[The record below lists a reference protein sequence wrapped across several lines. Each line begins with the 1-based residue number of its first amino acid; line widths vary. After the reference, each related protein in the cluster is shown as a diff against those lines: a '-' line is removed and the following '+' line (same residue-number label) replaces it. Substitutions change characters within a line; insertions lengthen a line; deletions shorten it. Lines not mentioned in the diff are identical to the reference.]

1 VVWRWY
7 DSRMRRFHRC
17 IAIVAAVFATIFIA
31 PPSRAGETLTLEQA
45 IGRALEVA
53 PTLANATA
61 SSDLSRAQVDEARAP
76 LLPDIGAAGD
86 YSQSPGYNEVV
97 TNGGQTLAQLVLG
110 YTAYDGGRRSDRV
123 RAARYASEAAMLGVA
138 AVRAQIV
145 FDATVA
151 YYDLVRAR
159 GQQSHLS
166 TNLGRLGGYVAI
178 VEALERSGRAIPN
191 DVLRIRSARDS
202 ARLAL
207 ATARQAV
214 EHASIVLASLI
225 GADDADH
232 LQVETINDLPAMPS
246 AELER
251 SPAYMA
257 AARQVSAAAMLVAA
271 ARDERYPTVK
281 IALTAGWLG
290 VNPPKTFG
298 HDLGASYDT
307 AVAVP
312 IFQGG
317 LVRSHIDEAL
327 ATQHAAEAQR
337 RQVKLELARD
347 LADAN
352 DRYVN
357 ARQQLDL
364 VEQSHATA
372 DDSFALDWTRFLGG
386 GNVSI
391 LEVIDAFQQAEAL
404 RLTRLDQEF
413 AARQAAAQASLVLG
427 IAQ

>member
-1 VVWRWY
+1 
-7 DSRMRRFHRC
+7 MRRLYRC
-17 IAIVAAVFATIFIA
+17 IAIVAALFATMLSA

-45 IGRALEVA
+45 IGRALEIA
-53 PTLANATA
+53 PTLANAA
-61 SSDLSRAQVDEARAP
+61 AASDLSRAQVNEARAP

-86 YSQSPGYNEVV
+86 YSQSPGYEELV
-97 TNGGQTLAQLVLG
+97 TNGGQTLAQLMLG
-110 YTAYDGGRRSDRV
+110 YTAYDGGRRSDRL

-145 FDATVA
+145 FDATLA
-151 YYDLVRAR
+151 YFDLVRAR
-159 GQQSHLS
+159 GQESHLN
-166 TNLGRLGGYVAI
+166 TNLDRLGGYVAI
-178 VEALERSGRAIPN
+178 VAALERSGRAIPN
-191 DVLRIRSARDS
+191 DVLRIRAARDG
-202 ARLAL
+202 AQLAL
-207 ATARQAV
+207 AGAHQAV

-225 GADDADH
+225 GADDADD
-232 LQVETINDLPAMPS
+232 LQVETIIDLPAMPS
-246 AELER
+246 ADLER
-251 SPAYMA
+251 SPAYTA
-257 AARQVSAAAMLVAA
+257 ADRQVRAAAMLVAA

-290 VNPPKTFG
+290 VNPPPTFG
-298 HDLGASYDT
+298 HHLGASYDT
-307 AVAVP
+307 GVAVP

-327 ATQHAAEAQR
+327 ASQHAAEAQR
-337 RQVKLELARD
+337 KQIRLELARD

-352 DRYVN
+352 DRYRN

-364 VEQSHATA
+364 VAQSQATA

-386 GNVSI
+386 GTVTI
-391 LEVIDAFQQAEAL
+391 LEVIDAFQQAETL